1 MDLQDL
7 WFCLIAFFFA
17 AYFVLEGFDFGVGLL
32 LPFLPRNEEE
42 RSTMFRTIG
51 PVWDGNEVWLVIAG
65 AAMFAAFPAWYATM
79 FSGFYVALLLL
90 LVFLIVRVLSFEW
103 RERHE
108 QSRWLGVWAW
118 ANTIGSL
125 GAALIW
131 GVAFSNLL
139 YGVPINSSGDFDGS
153 FWDLFNLYTL
163 LGGVAVVLLF
173 AFHGATYLTLR
184 TTGELCRRA
193 AAAARRLSIATAVV
207 GAGFLIWTVAVAV
220 DRNDK
225 DVFPPLLPALLAIV
239 ALLGAVVC
247 VRLARSGWAFVLTAA
262 GAFLVVATI
271 FTSLYPRV
279 MVASNDFA
287 NSLTVDNAS
296 SAHYTLKVMSVVA
309 LIVTP
314 IILLYQAW
322 TYHVFRGGLG
332 GEEVAGAGRP
342 ASGAEARQR
351 RCVPIARPA
360 PGPPRARRA
369 AAARVDVGARRR
381 RGAARPRPRRSCS
394 RASPR
399 GPSTAR
405 RSTSCRAAARAARRR
420 RRSAARPPPG
430 ASRSSAGARRPTCS
444 RSCGSSSSSGGC
456 ATSPPR
462 STAPRAPRSR
472 RSRSAG
478 STRSRRRSRATC
490 RRSSS
495 RSSSRSRCSCSSRRS
510 TSISAGVMLLT
521 LPLVPVF
528 MWLDRPLHGAAR
540 ARALAGARAAR
551 DALPRRRPRPA
562 DAARVQPR
570 RGAGGADRATVSE
583 RVPAH
588 DDGDAARRVP
598 LGHRARARGDARDRA
613 RRGDRRRAPR
623 RGRDRLRGRR

>member
-1 MDLQDL
+1 M
-7 WFCLIAFFFA
+7 
-17 AYFVLEGFDFGVGLL
+17 LEGFDFGVGLL

-51 PVWDGNEVWLVIAG
+51 PVWDGNEVWLVVAG
-65 AAMFAAFPAWYATM
+65 GAMFAAFPAWYATM
-79 FSGFYVALLLL
+79 FSGFYIALLLL

-108 QSRWLGVWAW
+108 HSRWLGLWAW

-139 YGVPINSSGDFDGS
+139 YGVPINSSGDFDGT

-193 AAAARRLSIATAVV
+193 AVAAGRLSIATAVV

-225 DVFPPLLPALLAIV
+225 DVFPPLLPALLAIA

-287 NSLTVDNAS
+287 NSLTVDDAS

-309 LIVTP
+309 LIVAP
-314 IILLYQAW
+314 IILLYQGW
-322 TYHVFRGGLG
+322 TYHVFRARLG
-332 GEEVAGAGRP
+332 GEEKPSPADLVPRRDRRLGAPMRALDPRLVRRAGAVRALLALDAALGVV
-342 ASGAEARQR
+342 AALLVLAQA
-351 RCVPIARPA
+351 VLIAA
-360 PGPPRARRA
+360 V
-369 AAARVDVGARRR
+369 AARVFGGAVLDEVAGLLALLVDRHGRAGRGRVGL
-381 RGAARPRPRRSCS
+381 
-394 RASPR
+394 RA
-399 GPSTAR
+399 
-405 RSTSCRAAARAARRR
+405 
-420 RRSAARPPPG
+420 
-430 ASRSSAGARRPTCS
+430 SSAGGRRPTCS
-444 RSCGSSSSSGGC
+444 HRCGSSSSSGGS
-456 ATSPPR
+456 AIVRPR
-462 STAPRAPRSR
+462 STASRAPRWR
-472 RSRSAG
+472 RPRSPA

-495 RSSSRSRCSCSSRRS
+495 PSRSRSPCSSSSR
-510 TSISAGVMLLT
+510 
-521 LPLVPVF
+521 
-528 MWLDRPLHGAAR
+528 
-540 ARALAGARAAR
+540 
-551 DALPRRRPRPA
+551 
-562 DAARVQPR
+562 
-570 RGAGGADRATVSE
+570 
-583 RVPAH
+583 
-588 DDGDAARRVP
+588 
-598 LGHRARARGDARDRA
+598 
-613 RRGDRRRAPR
+613 
-623 RGRDRLRGRR
+623 